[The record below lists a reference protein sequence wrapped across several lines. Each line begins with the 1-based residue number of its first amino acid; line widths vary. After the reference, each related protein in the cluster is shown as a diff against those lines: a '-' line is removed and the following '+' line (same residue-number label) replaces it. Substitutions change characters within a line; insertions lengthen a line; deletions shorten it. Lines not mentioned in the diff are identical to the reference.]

1 MPRELSAFEGHHE
14 AEKVRAGSDR
24 SFGRVFAA
32 VFALIGLWPLL
43 HAQMP
48 RWWAFAV
55 ALAFFVVSAAAP
67 QWLAPFNRAWFLL
80 GKALHAVVSPV
91 VMGAIFF
98 VVVTP
103 IALLRRMSGRD
114 LLGLRFSRQ
123 AQSYWVLRKP
133 PGPEPETLK
142 QQF

>member
-1 MPRELSAFEGHHE
+1 MPRELSPFEGRHE
-14 AEKVRAGSDR
+14 AEKIRAGSDR

-32 VFALIGLWPLL
+32 VFAVIGLWPLL

-48 RWWAFAV
+48 RWWALAI
-55 ALAFFVVSAAAP
+55 ALAFLVVSAAAP
-67 QWLAPFNRAWFLL
+67 QWLAPLNRAWFLL
-80 GKALHAVVSPV
+80 GKALHAVVSPI

-98 VVVTP
+98 LVVTP
-103 IALLRRMSGRD
+103 IALLRRLGGRD

-123 AQSYWVLRKP
+123 AQSYWVLRNP